1 MPVILLI
8 AFLAVGW
15 AVTGILSVFR
25 TKGLREAND
34 ILSYGQAEAQ
44 DLRLEAERARAI
56 AETESQYLKATL
68 AQVLQRPSV
77 AVITE
82 DHIQSFASIV
92 NGIVHPESKM
102 N

>member
-1 MPVILLI
+1 MLSVLLV
-8 AFLAVGW
+8 FLAVGW
-15 AVTGILSVFR
+15 TITGILSVFR
-25 TKGLREAND
+25 IRSLREFND
-34 ILSYGQAEAQ
+34 ILADGQAEAQ
-44 DLRLEAERARAI
+44 DFRVEAERARMV

>member
-1 MPVILLI
+1 MTSVLLVFR
-8 AFLAVGW
+8 AAGW
-15 AVTGILSVFR
+15 AVTLVLSVFR
-25 TKGLREAND
+25 IRELRAFND
-34 ILSYGQAEAQ
+34 LLSDGQAEAQ
-44 DLRLEAERARAI
+44 DFRVEAERARMI